1 MPPKRI
7 LCVEP
12 SPDICELVQHLLRGK
27 GYEIDSASTIEE
39 AERKARSG
47 SYSLYIIDDGYPN
60 GTNAELAAALRA
72 LSPVTPIIVFTA
84 HAFERDRQEALAYG
98 AAAFLTKPEGVAQL
112 PEVVSR
118 LLASAPI

>member
-12 SPDICELVQHLLRGK
+12 LPDICELVQQLLRRQ
-27 GYEIDSASTIEE
+27 GYEIDSASTIEG
-39 AERKARSG
+39 AGHKARSG
-47 SYSLYIIDDGYPN
+47 SYSLYIIDDGYSD
-60 GTNAELAAALRA
+60 GTNVELAARLRA
-72 LSPVTPIIVFTA
+72 LSPATPIIVFTA
-84 HAFERDRQEALAYG
+84 HAFKRDRQEALACG
-98 AAAFLTKPEGVAQL
+98 VAAFLTKPDGIAEL